1 MSTALLAAKKGQQ
14 HGVLDMQ
21 PVFGLVHDEGGG
33 AIHHLRGDLQLPM
46 SRLAMQHMLDAGAVE
61 QGLIDLVR
69 HKEVFDLLHRGV
81 VAHGDP
87 GICVGHVEPFDISH
101 VIADV
106 DGRPR
111 LGRQCL
117 RLQEDLGIRAVAFRA
132 DQGDVGAEGGPQQ
145 QQRVADVVAI
155 TEVGKLH
162 LRQVVVVLGN
172 GHKVG
177 QPLTGV
183 VEVAQA
189 VHHRHCA
196 VLRQLDQGLV
206 IEHPGDDGIT
216 PARQVGSEI
225 LHRLPLAQRAVLLI
239 QIDAVATQ
247 FGDTDVEGDPGAQGG
262 LLEQGNHTLAGQ
274 RLAVLL
280 WVGLY
285 CFAQRN
291 QRFNLGFVQ
300 ITVFQK
306 MLHRIFLVPV
316 RIRGL
321 PDCHRQS

>member
-1 MSTALLAAKKGQQ
+1 M
-14 HGVLDMQ
+14 H

-33 AIHHLRGDLQLPM
+33 AIHHLRGDLQLPVR
-46 SRLAMQHMLDAGAVE
+46 RLAVQHMLDAGAVE

-81 VAHGDP
+81 VTHGDP
-87 GICVGHVEPFDISH
+87 GICVGHVEPFDIRH

-111 LGRQCL
+111 LGRQSL

-132 DQGDVGAEGGPQQ
+132 YKGDVGAQSRPQQ

-196 VLRQLDQGLV
+196 VFSKLNKRLV

-216 PARQVGSEI
+216 PARQVGGEI

-239 QIDAVATQ
+239 QIDAVAAQ
-247 FGDTDVEGDPGAQGG
+247 LGDADVEGDPGAQGG
-262 LLEQGNHTLAGQ
+262 FLEQGDHALARQ

-280 WVGLY
+280 RVGLH
-285 CFAQRN
+285 CLAQRN

-306 MLHRIFLVPV
+306 MLHRMFLVPV
-316 RIRGL
+316 EIKWPLGCRPR
-321 PDCHRQS
+321 RQPAA